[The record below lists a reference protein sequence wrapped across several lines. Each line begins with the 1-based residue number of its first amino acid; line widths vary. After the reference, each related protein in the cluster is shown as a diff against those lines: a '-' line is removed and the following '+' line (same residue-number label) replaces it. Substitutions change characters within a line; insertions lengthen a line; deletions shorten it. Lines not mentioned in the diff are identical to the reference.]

1 MKYLWYLYVNDLFV
15 IGSSLEFIHK
25 FREEMKEV
33 LEMKDL
39 GKMTFFLGTCRSTK
53 NKMNFLFANKKCK
66 RNPQENRNPTTT
78 PLNKEKFCKEDGAEK
93 VDERL

>member
-1 MKYLWYLYVNDLFV
+1 MMKYLWYLYVNDLFV

-39 GKMTFFLGTCRSTK
+39 GKMTFFLGKCRSNK

-66 RNPQENRNPTTT
+66 RNP
-78 PLNKEKFCKEDGAEK
+78 
-93 VDERL
+93 